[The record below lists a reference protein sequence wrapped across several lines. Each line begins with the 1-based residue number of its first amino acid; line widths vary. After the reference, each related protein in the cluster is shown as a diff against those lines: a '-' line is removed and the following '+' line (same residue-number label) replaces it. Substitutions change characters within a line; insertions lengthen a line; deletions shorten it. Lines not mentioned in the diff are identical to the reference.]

1 MANQFVTN
9 DVGKKVAVILPIK
22 EYERMM
28 EDLDDLEDIR
38 LFDSA
43 KKQSS
48 ERVPIKEAFKKLDAK
63 RKKA

>member
-1 MANQFVTN
+1 MANQFVTT
-9 DVGKKVAVILPIK
+9 DAGKKVAVILPIK
-22 EYERMM
+22 EYEKML
-28 EDLDDLEDIR
+28 EELDELEDIR

>member
-1 MANQFVTN
+1 MANQFVTT
-9 DVGKKVAVILPIK
+9 DAGKKVAVILPIK
-22 EYERMM
+22 EYEKML
-28 EDLDDLEDIR
+28 EELDDLEDIR

-48 ERVPIKEAFKKLDAK
+48 GRVPIKEAFKKLDAK